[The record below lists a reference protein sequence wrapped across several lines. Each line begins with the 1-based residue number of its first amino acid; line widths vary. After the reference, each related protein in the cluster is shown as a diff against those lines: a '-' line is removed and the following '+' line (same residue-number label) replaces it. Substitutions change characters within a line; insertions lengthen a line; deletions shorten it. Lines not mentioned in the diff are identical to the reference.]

1 MRRERGHGEGLVGVR
16 CGGTVRSNAGS
27 GRVRVAEQDGP
38 EGGAGLHVFFEHEL
52 PGFAVV

>member
-1 MRRERGHGEGLVGVR
+1 VRRERGHGEGLVGVR